1 MGDGNEARLGAP
13 VYRRANSWSAG
24 SRAKLNTTLPTLTIT
39 DAHKSSS
46 EVYGKIEGFT
56 SPAV

>member
-1 MGDGNEARLGAP
+1 MGDGNETS
-13 VYRRANSWSAG
+13 RRSVCVGRILSAG
-24 SRAKLNTTLPTLTIT
+24 SRAKLNSALARDIT

-46 EVYGKIEGFT
+46 EVYGKIEGFS